1 MMFVEI
7 IQQIGDSVLAV
18 FFSGVLITSLV
29 LTVKL
34 RFIQVRMIPLMLRL
48 LLKSMIKKDVSLD
61 QSSSLIAIPSYKA
74 LFAAMSTT
82 IGIGN
87 IVGPAIAVR
96 LGGPGALLGFLLALF
111 LGAATTF
118 AEVSFA
124 LIYRKKNVDGSFSGG
139 PMHYIKEM
147 LGSFWATGYAL
158 MGALLLAVW
167 CGNQSNTLSDIIAMN
182 CVALNSSCL
191 SFTLSIKA
199 IMGVVLALIVMYYLF
214 SGIKKIGDFST
225 SMVPVMFFIYC
236 GACLIVLISHWSQL
250 PAALFLIVKSAFA
263 PQAVTGA
270 AAGYSIQQL
279 LRWGLAKGTQAG
291 EAGVGTATIPH
302 SQSTSNNPVEQG
314 IISMV
319 SLYSVGLV
327 CFMSGLVTIVSGVLN
342 DPAVPMGIPMIAV
355 PFQNS
360 FPFSSLVLALSAF
373 LFAIGTVLG
382 NGFNGGH
389 CFSYLTQS
397 RWMNWYY
404 AMIGL
409 IVFLGSVV
417 SVEFI
422 WSITDFFIIPVALI
436 NLIAVVKL
444 VFKFPEKLSSP
455 RA

>member
-1 MMFVEI
+1 
-7 IQQIGDSVLAV
+7 
-18 FFSGVLITSLV
+18 
-29 LTVKL
+29 
-34 RFIQVRMIPLMLRL
+34 
-48 LLKSMIKKDVSLD
+48 
-61 QSSSLIAIPSYKA
+61 
-74 LFAAMSTT
+74 MSTT